1 MPKKQINYKV
11 IKDTREQEGWFFR
24 PFDNCSGMINKKL
37 DTGDY
42 SIVGLE
48 DKICI
53 ERKGCVEELALNLG
67 SGKAR
72 FLREIE
78 RMADFPHKFIICE
91 FTAEDLIKFPKST
104 RIPIKNKTSVK
115 MTGRYMLKMLVEFQ
129 LYHDVNIV
137 FAGDRYNAFLF
148 VSSIF
153 KRINERYG
161 KPEDKTDE

>member
-1 MPKKQINYKV
+1 MPKKETNYKV

-24 PFDNCSGMINKKL
+24 PFGNCVGMEQRKL

-48 DKICI
+48 DKICV

-67 SGKAR
+67 QDKAR
-72 FLREIE
+72 FFREIE
-78 RMADFPHKFIICE
+78 RMAEFPHKFIICE
-91 FTAEDLIKFPKST
+91 FNAEELIKFPKDT
-104 RIPIKNKTSVK
+104 RIPVKNKAAVK
-115 MTGRYMLKMLVEFQ
+115 VTGRYMLKQLVELQ
-129 LYHDVNIV
+129 LYNDINVV
-137 FAGDRYNAFLF
+137 FCGDRYNAFLF

-161 KPEDKTDE
+161 DKDNV